1 MRLRT
6 VILLSFILI
15 YSLASA
21 NYIPREDKQKQCN
34 NYKIEIEKYE
44 SSINIDTKIIST
56 LNLRLKDVINQIKV
70 LSDLMSDM
78 KSGTSPNKTIQ
89 QEVEFIKR
97 KESIERLKSEFKKRI
112 VTLYKKGV
120 DYQYQILFTSESPS
134 KFYARLEYLTKL
146 SQSRKIDFE
155 KIKYEEYAFLESK
168 KISGLNKNE
177 LGKYM
182 NLKKQDQTSLIND
195 KSMIEDSLSLLR
207 SNIENYNYQIEK
219 IRSRIID
226 LEYYLTNNT
235 ENTFYLLKSTPNYAS
250 DNFELLKGKLIIP
263 VNSTDIVND
272 FGKSINPFTGT
283 VTFNDGV
290 DVSISENSEVRCVAD
305 GVVENIYDIPL
316 YKKVIIVSHN
326 NGYRTIY
333 GIVKTVNVYQGN
345 PVKAGDIIAYTSQ
358 NLDGQLFH
366 FEVRRGIIPEDP
378 KYWVARN
385 Q

>member
-366 FEVRRGIIPEDP
+366 FEIRRGIIPEDP